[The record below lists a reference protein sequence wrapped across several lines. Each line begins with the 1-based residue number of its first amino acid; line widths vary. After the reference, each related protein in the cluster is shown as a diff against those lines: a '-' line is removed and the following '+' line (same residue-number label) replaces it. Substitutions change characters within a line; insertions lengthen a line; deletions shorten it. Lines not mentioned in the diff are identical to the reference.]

1 MVNELFELLHELT
14 HDYPFFGGAL
24 AAYIIA
30 FMYFVVPADGAF
42 TAGPRLMPRA
52 CELVG
57 VEPNGEGSVVSERHF
72 HVCAED
78 ASSNMGMS
86 KVGFC

>member
-30 FMYFVVPADGAF
+30 FMYFVVSADGGYASMV
-42 TAGPRLMPRA
+42 TP
-52 CELVG
+52 VG
-57 VEPNGEGSVVSERHF
+57 VTACSRSLHSWAVLS
-72 HVCAED
+72 A
-78 ASSNMGMS
+78 ASL
-86 KVGFC
+86 